1 MLFLFISLSEIV
13 FALMMLKK
21 EHNSEKID
29 MHLEIYFWWNFKFL
43 SVVHT
48 GELPVTSIDT
58 LN

>member
-1 MLFLFISLSEIV
+1 
-13 FALMMLKK
+13 MMLKK